1 MRSRN
6 LSLDTFGAKDVEP
19 YTIAAGN
26 PIQMIRKRFDDATIQ
41 KLLALRWWHLTDDE
55 IERIAPILMSNNV
68 DALGDMYAK
77 QTV

>member
-1 MRSRN
+1 
-6 LSLDTFGAKDVEP
+6 
-19 YTIAAGN
+19 
-26 PIQMIRKRFDDATIQ
+26 MIRKRFDDATIQ
-41 KLLALRWWHLTDDE
+41 TLLALRWWHLTGDE